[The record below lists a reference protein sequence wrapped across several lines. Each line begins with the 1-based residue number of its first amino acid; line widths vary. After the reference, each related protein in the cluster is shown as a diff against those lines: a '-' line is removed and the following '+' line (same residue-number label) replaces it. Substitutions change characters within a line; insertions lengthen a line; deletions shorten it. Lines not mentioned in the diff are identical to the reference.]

1 MGFPCRNGFGR
12 EKITLTSF
20 SHLSAAA
27 AAAEIGSIS
36 GSNMKLYGTPGSPF
50 ARKVRILL
58 EEKRIPYE
66 YIVQRGRDPGSRV
79 PEFNPL
85 AKVPTLATDEGKG
98 LYDSAVI
105 VEYLDAHGEGPR
117 LIPEPFAERIEVK
130 RWEALGDGITEAVV
144 AINHELLEPKEKQRS
159 KEWYDR
165 QQLKIDRGLAVMERD
180 VGANEFCCSGR
191 FTLADI
197 ATGYA
202 LGYLDFALPQQ
213 NWRQAH
219 PNLARLAERL
229 FSRKSFRD
237 TPHAKRA

>member
-1 MGFPCRNGFGR
+1 
-12 EKITLTSF
+12 
-20 SHLSAAA
+20 
-27 AAAEIGSIS
+27 
-36 GSNMKLYGTPGSPF
+36 MKLYGTPGSPF

-79 PEFNPL
+79 PELNPL

-130 RWEALGDGITEAVV
+130 RWEALGYGITEAVV